1 MKNKLLYLLT
11 ILTFCIGFSSAFLVS
26 DQGTDVRDVS
36 TGNLT
41 ALANL
46 TISIYD
52 SPTEGNLIFEQTFE
66 GGIVNGS
73 WNVMINPI
81 LPVLLDKVDSKY
93 SLVVAVAKR
102 ARQIVDG
109 QSVLVEAN
117 SIKPVSVAM
126 QEILEGK
133 ILCLNCNKEK

>member
-1 MKNKLLYLLT
+1 
-11 ILTFCIGFSSAFLVS
+11 
-26 DQGTDVRDVS
+26 
-36 TGNLT
+36 
-41 ALANL
+41 
-46 TISIYD
+46 
-52 SPTEGNLIFEQTFE
+52 
-66 GGIVNGS
+66 
-73 WNVMINPI
+73 MINPI

-117 SIKPVSVAM
+117 SIKPVSIAM

-133 ILCLNCNKEK
+133 ILCLNCKKEKQMGE